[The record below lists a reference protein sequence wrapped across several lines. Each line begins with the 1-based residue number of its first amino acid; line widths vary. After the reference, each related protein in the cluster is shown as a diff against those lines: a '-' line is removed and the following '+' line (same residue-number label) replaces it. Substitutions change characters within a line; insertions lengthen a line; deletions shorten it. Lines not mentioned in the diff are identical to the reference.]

1 MAKPSMSNARE
12 EWSKK
17 WSAARRIVRSWDNG
31 VITMEALDSG
41 LDDRLLS
48 SAERIVNIR
57 NFEPEL
63 SVVERLDEYKKI
75 AAGRAKWLK
84 KGITWRH
91 VYANFSSEGKW
102 VLLCGQYEEECYED
116 GSW

>member
-1 MAKPSMSNARE
+1 MSTAKE

-17 WSAARRIVRSWDNG
+17 WSAARRMVKSWDNG
-31 VITMEALDSG
+31 LITMELLDSC
-41 LDDRLLS
+41 LDDKLLS
-48 SAERIVNIR
+48 SAKHIAYIR

-63 SVVERLDEYKKI
+63 SVVDRLNEYKKI

-84 KGITWRH
+84 KEITWRH

-102 VLLCGQYEEECYED
+102 FLLCGQYEDECYED